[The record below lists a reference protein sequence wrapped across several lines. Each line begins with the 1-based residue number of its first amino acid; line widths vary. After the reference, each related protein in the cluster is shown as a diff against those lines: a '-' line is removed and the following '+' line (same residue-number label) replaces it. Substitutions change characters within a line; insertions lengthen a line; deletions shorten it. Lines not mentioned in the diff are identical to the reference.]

1 MSTARQRKTSEQ
13 APKRRENVFA
23 PGSLNEEERTV
34 EVIAATET
42 PVARWYGSEI
52 LQCTRQA
59 IDATRLKGMPVIDS
73 HDRSSVLSV
82 LGQVTA
88 FRIENRQLVATIKF
102 ADSER
107 GRQAFDLVKSGMLN
121 KVSVGYTVQKYEE
134 ADVRGGK
141 SSQTVTAWT
150 PFELSLVSV
159 PADHNA
165 TIRGVSDMDP
175 EDDLLENDSQQ
186 QNDNQ
191 RANQRPARS
200 KKLTR
205 ELAELRATALRS
217 GLSGQDVDEEF
228 EDVRSISGARER
240 VFDMLADRVESHK
253 TSPSRTGRDDDR
265 GGDLQSQI
273 ADAIA
278 SRLGASIDGNGNP
291 YIGRSII
298 EIGRSFYEASG
309 ISLRGMSDIRI
320 AEVMMGETRAFGGG
334 AHTTSD
340 FSFLMDMGANRALL
354 DRYNSIP
361 TPIKTL
367 ATKRSVRDFRKQTFI
382 RPGEAPR
389 LLEIQE
395 DGELKYG
402 TFGEGNAELQIKSYG
417 RVFALTRQAMI
428 NDDLGVFADFIQ
440 HFASSTIDTEGDLLF
455 ALLSANGFGGVKL
468 TDGKNL
474 FHADH
479 ENLASAGT
487 VIDIA
492 SVTAGRKAMRL
503 QKNINGAGTAG
514 VVPAVLLV
522 GPAQETAAEKFVTE
536 INATTTSDTNP
547 FSGKLRVLVENRY
560 TGNGWWLFGDPAA
573 RPALVWGYLEG
584 YEEPRVRSES
594 PFGRQA
600 TLFAVEHDFGCNA
613 LDYRAAYFNPGA

>member
-1 MSTARQRKTSEQ
+1 MSRRTLRKVSDQTKHRDTTFTPS
-13 APKRRENVFA
+13 
-23 PGSLNEEERTV
+23 SLNEEQRTI

-59 IDATRLKGMPVIDS
+59 IDATRLKGLPVIDS

-134 ADVRGGK
+134 ADVRGGT

-191 RANQRPARS
+191 RTNQRPARS

-205 ELAELRATALRS
+205 ELAELRETAVRS
-217 GLSGQDVDEEF
+217 GLSGQDVDDEF
-228 EDVRSISGARER
+228 EDIRSISGARER
-240 VFDMLADRVESHK
+240 IFEMLADRVESHR
-253 TSPSRTGRDDDR
+253 TSPSRTREDDR
-265 GGDLQSQI
+265 GGDLQNQI

-309 ISLRGMSDIRI
+309 VSLRGMSDIRI

-560 TGNGWWLFGDPAA
+560 TGNGWWLFGDPAT